1 MIFGGSVDFVEDTK
15 KRRLLYLRKENSYY
29 LVDRKQEKYVLFL
42 KNNIINAVSIGAMTG
57 YFLKLPYVIWAVI
70 ALVFY
75 ISYLIL
81 FNTKIFPGFEKLRE
95 KKIKVV
101 PPSETKGRMLMFAL
115 GFLAV
120 GIGLLLCIPLN
131 QVDGSIDSS
140 VVIVCGAFSI
150 IMGLRYLIA
159 YQKS

>member
-29 LVDRKQEKYVLFL
+29 LVERKQEKYVLFL

-81 FNTKIFPGFEKLRE
+81 FNTKIFPGFEKLR
-95 KKIKVV
+95 
-101 PPSETKGRMLMFAL
+101 
-115 GFLAV
+115 
-120 GIGLLLCIPLN
+120 
-131 QVDGSIDSS
+131 
-140 VVIVCGAFSI
+140 
-150 IMGLRYLIA
+150 
-159 YQKS
+159 